1 MTLRQIDNM
10 NVVAHTG
17 AVRRGIVVAEHV
29 QMVALADGG
38 LRNIRHKIIGN
49 AVRMLA
55 DFSAFVRTDR
65 VEIAQVHDRPFGVRF
80 CDVAQDL
87 FPHVLCPAVGI
98 GAVSG
103 FGGLAQRHLVV
114 AGIDR
119 GGRGKDDV
127 LDVVL
132 CHDLAEH
139 QGGIEI
145 VLIIFHRL
153 GNGLAD
159 GLEARKVDGAGNLM
173 LCKDFFQQRL
183 VAHIALD
190 ELHRLAG
197 NFGYAVQAF
206 RVGIAEIVNYNRRM
220 ACFDQFHTGMAA
232 NISGAAGH
240 KYVHLDSSS
249 TIFRISSHFFSM
261 SATSLNWVR
270 QRSRF
275 CPSR

>member
-1 MTLRQIDNM
+1 
-10 NVVAHTG
+10 
-17 AVRRGIVVAEHV
+17 
-29 QMVALADGG
+29 
-38 LRNIRHKIIGN
+38 
-49 AVRMLA
+49 MLA
-55 DFSAFVRTDR
+55 DLSAFVCTHR
-65 VEIAQVHDRPFGVRF
+65 VKIAQVHDRPFGIRF
-80 CDVAQDL
+80 CDVEQDL
-87 FPHVLCPAVGI
+87 FPHVLCPAIGI

-114 AGIDR
+114 AGVDR
-119 GGRGKDDV
+119 GGRRKDDA

-132 CHDLAEH
+132 CHDFTEH

-145 VLIIFHRL
+145 VLIIVHRL

-159 GLEARKVDGAGNLM
+159 GLETREVDGAGNLM

-220 ACFDQFHTGMAA
+220 TRLDQLHTGVAA

-249 TIFRISSHFFSM
+249 TIFRISSHFFSI
-261 SATSLNWVR
+261 SATSLNCVR
-270 QRSRF
+270 ARSRF
-275 CPSR
+275 CPSRWTAK

>member
-1 MTLRQIDNM
+1 
-10 NVVAHTG
+10 
-17 AVRRGIVVAEHV
+17 
-29 QMVALADGG
+29 
-38 LRNIRHKIIGN
+38 
-49 AVRMLA
+49 MLA
-55 DFSAFVRTDR
+55 DLSAFVCTHR
-65 VEIAQVHDRPFGVRF
+65 VKIAQVHDRPFGIRF
-80 CDVAQDL
+80 CDVEQDL
-87 FPHVLCPAVGI
+87 FPHVLCPAIGI

-114 AGIDR
+114 AGVDR
-119 GGRGKDDV
+119 GGRRKDDA

-132 CHDLAEH
+132 CHDFTEH

-145 VLIIFHRL
+145 VLIIVHRL

-159 GLEARKVDGAGNLM
+159 GLETREVDGAGNLM

-249 TIFRISSHFFSM
+249 TIFRISSHFFSI
-261 SATSLNWVR
+261 SATSLNCVR
-270 QRSRF
+270 ARSRF
-275 CPSR
+275 CPSRWTAK

>member
-1 MTLRQIDNM
+1 
-10 NVVAHTG
+10 
-17 AVRRGIVVAEHV
+17 
-29 QMVALADGG
+29 
-38 LRNIRHKIIGN
+38 
-49 AVRMLA
+49 MLA
-55 DFSAFVRTDR
+55 DLSAFVRPHR
-65 VEIAQVHDRPFGVRF
+65 VKIAQVHDRPFGVRF

-87 FPHVLCPAVGI
+87 FPHVLCPAIGI

-114 AGIDR
+114 AGVDR
-119 GGRGKDDV
+119 GGRRKDDA

-132 CHDLAEH
+132 CHDFTEH

-145 VLIIFHRL
+145 VLIIVHRL

-159 GLEARKVDGAGNLM
+159 GLETREVDGAGNLM

-206 RVGIAEIVNYNRRM
+206 RVGIAEIVNYNWRIAR
-220 ACFDQFHTGMAA
+220 FDQLHTGVAA
-232 NISGAAGH
+232 DVARAAGH
-240 KYVHLDSSS
+240 KNIHFASSS
-249 TIFRISSHFFSM
+249 TILRILSHFFSI
-261 SATSLNWVR
+261 SATSLNCVR

-275 CPSR
+275 CPSRWTAK

>member
-1 MTLRQIDNM
+1 
-10 NVVAHTG
+10 
-17 AVRRGIVVAEHV
+17 
-29 QMVALADGG
+29 
-38 LRNIRHKIIGN
+38 
-49 AVRMLA
+49 MLA
-55 DFSAFVRTDR
+55 DLSAFVCTHR
-65 VEIAQVHDRPFGVRF
+65 VKIAQVHDRPFGIRF
-80 CDVAQDL
+80 CDVEQDL
-87 FPHVLCPAVGI
+87 FPHVLCPAIGI

-114 AGIDR
+114 AGVDR
-119 GGRGKDDV
+119 GGRRKDDA

-132 CHDLAEH
+132 CHDFTEH

-145 VLIIFHRL
+145 VLIIVHRL

-159 GLEARKVDGAGNLM
+159 GLETREVDGAGNLM

-220 ACFDQFHTGMAA
+220 TRLDQLHTGVAA

-240 KYVHLDSSS
+240 KNIHFVSSS
-249 TIFRISSHFFSM
+249 TIFRILSHFFSI
-261 SATSLNWVR
+261 SATSLNCVR

-275 CPSR
+275 CPSRWTAK